1 MLYRTNIISFVGTGE
16 NPSFPSTRLVLWDDI
31 AHRPFGE
38 LNFKTD
44 VLACQLRKDKIV
56 VVLVNKVYVYN
67 FEQLDCTDTF
77 VTCNN
82 PDGVVN
88 FSTGED
94 SCVLAI
100 PDEQVGFVKVI
111 HFNNNKEIVQIKC
124 QNSAIA
130 SLKLSKDGK
139 LLATA
144 SSKGTLVRLWDSMS
158 G

>member
-1 MLYRTNIISFVGTGE
+1 MLYRTNIISFVGTGD

-44 VLACQLRKDKIV
+44 VLGCQLRKDKIV
-56 VVLVNKVYVYN
+56 VVLINKVYVYN

-77 VTCNN
+77 VTCTN

-94 SCVLAI
+94 TCVLAI
-100 PDEQVGFVKVI
+100 PDE
-111 HFNNNKEIVQIKC
+111 
-124 QNSAIA
+124 
-130 SLKLSKDGK
+130 
-139 LLATA
+139 
-144 SSKGTLVRLWDSMS
+144 
-158 G
+158 

>member
-16 NPSFPSTRLVLWDDI
+16 NPSFPSSRLVLWDDI

-44 VLACQLRKDKIV
+44 VLSTQLRKDKIV

-82 PDGVVN
+82 PDGVVS
-88 FSTGED
+88 FSTGEEA
-94 SCVLAI
+94 CVLAI
-100 PDEQVGFVKVI
+100 PDETLGSVKCV
-111 HFNNNKEIVQIKC
+111 HFSKDKEIV
-124 QNSAIA
+124 
-130 SLKLSKDGK
+130 
-139 LLATA
+139 
-144 SSKGTLVRLWDSMS
+144 
-158 G
+158 